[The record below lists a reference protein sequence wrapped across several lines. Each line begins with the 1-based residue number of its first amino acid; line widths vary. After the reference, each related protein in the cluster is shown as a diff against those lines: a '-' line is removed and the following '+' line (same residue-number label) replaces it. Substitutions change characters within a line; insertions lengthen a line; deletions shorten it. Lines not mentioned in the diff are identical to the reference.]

1 MCTTSYISRLATGI
15 LLPALFLAFANL
27 ALAQLDA
34 DEMDR
39 SQYELPEMTEPQ
51 ALTDSTNPENE
62 LVEEKDLP
70 EPETA
75 QDRAKVLADL
85 YSRLAKAKS
94 ADAAMVFQ
102 TAIER
107 VWLHSGSDTIDVLMT
122 RAQKQIDDKKH
133 DVALEL
139 LGAVVKLAPDFAEG
153 WNRRAYVHFSNG
165 NYNRALGD
173 LRKVLALDQ
182 QHFQAISGLASILRE
197 FGDDTSA
204 LKAYRKALQIHP
216 FWESAT
222 QAVNELAREVEGQGI

>member
-1 MCTTSYISRLATGI
+1 MCVSPYIPRLAIGVV
-15 LLPALFLAFANL
+15 LSALFLPFADL

-34 DEMDR
+34 DGMDR
-39 SQYELPEMTEPQ
+39 PQLQLPETTEPQ
-51 ALTDSTNPENE
+51 SPTDTTNPEDE
-62 LVEEKDLP
+62 LVNIPGPQTP
-70 EPETA
+70 E
-75 QDRAKVLADL
+75 DRANVLADL

-94 ADAAMVFQ
+94 ADAAMVIQ

-107 VWLHSGSDTIDVLMT
+107 VWLHSGSDTIDLLMT

-165 NYNRALGD
+165 DYNRALGD

-197 FGDDTSA
+197 FGDDASA
-204 LKAYRKALQIHP
+204 LRAYRKALQIHP
-216 FWESAT
+216 FWDSAT